1 MRRIVVTGASSG
13 IGAALAQRLLAAG
26 DEVIAISRRPAV
38 PGCRWIGA
46 DLGDASQIAQ
56 AAAKVGEAPLDA
68 VIHVAGI
75 WEKGAFGEGYDF
87 AKTAVSETQT
97 VLAVNLTAPILLTQA
112 LIPALSRGATTP
124 GGRVVFVGSTSGLDN
139 IGLPEVAYN
148 ASKAGL
154 RAAAQAMTVALAGR
168 GIRIT
173 MINPD
178 DVATVAEGTGPRLAV
193 ADLCA
198 AIEMVLA
205 LSSETVVSEMT
216 LFPGPV

>member
-1 MRRIVVTGASSG
+1 MRRIVITGASSG
-13 IGAALAQRLLAAG
+13 IGAALAQRFLASG

-38 PGCRWIGA
+38 AGTRWIGA
-46 DLGDASQIAQ
+46 DLADADQIA
-56 AAAKVGEAPLDA
+56 AAAAAVGDAPLDA
-68 VIHVAGI
+68 LIHVAGI
-75 WEKGAFGEGYDF
+75 WEKEAFGEGYDF
-87 AKTAVSETQT
+87 ALSPVTETQT

-112 LIPALSRGATTP
+112 LIAPLSRSADRP

-154 RAAAQAMTVALAGR
+154 RAAAQAMAVALAGR

-178 DVATVAEGTGPRLAV
+178 DVATDPAGSGPRLTV
-193 ADLCA
+193 PDLCT

-205 LSSETVVSEMT
+205 LSPETVVSEMT
-216 LFPGPV
+216 LFPAPV